1 MARGTLLI
9 AFACLLCLAGYSGLA
24 AAPATRPATA
34 PAISKIDPK
43 VAAELKRERGEKAVV
58 IVLRGEINDFNR
70 DSVLKRFKEAREMG
84 AKVVILKVNT
94 YGGLVTSGLDISRFL
109 KQQAG
114 VHTVAFVEDKA
125 ISAGALISLA
135 CDEIVMQPHAMLGD
149 TGVISMAPGG
159 GISEVSKHTQAKME
173 SPVLEDFRDSA
184 ERNGYSPLLI
194 QSMVNLER
202 TVYYVQNSEM
212 GEKRFVDKAEYD
224 KLTAGEE
231 PAWKDVVGVPVP
243 IDGPDSLLIV
253 STELALKLDLAKGE
267 YESVEDFAQSRG
279 LTVAATLE
287 PASGEVLIG
296 LLSSGAVRGIVTA
309 VFMFSIYAAFSHPG
323 TGAPEAIAACC
334 LAVLLGVPLLT
345 GYGQWWEV
353 MAVLLGIGL
362 LALELFVIPGFGV
375 AGISGILL
383 ILGGLT
389 MTFVGPISIP
399 SLPGGG
405 GPVWNFNMLRLRNGL
420 ATVTAAL
427 AASLLLWF
435 WLSRYIQKTP
445 FARGLIL
452 DTVVG
457 STAEPLRRDPASA
470 TGGATDVTQDP
481 GWPAVGA
488 VGRAVTD
495 LRPGGGASFATG
507 DAAGSRVLDVVSDRG
522 FVRNG
527 VEVAVKSISGNRVV
541 VREVGA

>member
-1 MARGTLLI
+1 MASRLLI
-9 AFACLLCLAGYSGLA
+9 ALVALLLVG
-24 AAPATRPATA
+24 AAPPKSPPQTRPTTA
-34 PAISKIDPK
+34 R
-43 VAAELKRERGEKAVV
+43 AAELSAEKGEKAVV
-58 IVLRGEINDFNR
+58 IVLKGEINDFNR
-70 DSVLKRFKEAREMG
+70 DSVFKRFKEARDLG

-109 KQQAG
+109 KQQTD

-135 CDEIVMQPHAMLGD
+135 CDEIVMQPHALLGD

-184 ERNGYSPLLI
+184 QRNGYSPLLV

-202 TVYYVQNSEM
+202 TVYYVQNAES
-212 GEKRFVDKAEYD
+212 GERRFVDKAAYD
-224 KLTAGEE
+224 KLTAGEA
-231 PAWKDVVGVPVP
+231 PAWKDVQGVPVP

-267 YESVEDFAQSRG
+267 YAGVEDFAKSRG
-279 LTVAATLE
+279 LDVVATLQ
-287 PASGEVLIG
+287 PAAGENLLG
-296 LLSSGAVRGIVTA
+296 LLGSDAVRGIVTA
-309 VFMFSIYAAFSHPG
+309 AFMFSIYAAFSHPG
-323 TGAPEAIAACC
+323 TGVAEAIAAVC

-345 GYGQWWEV
+345 GYAQWWEV
-353 MAVLLGIGL
+353 LAVLLGIGL

-383 ILGGLT
+383 ILGGLA
-389 MTFVGPISIP
+389 MTFVGPLSIP

-405 GPVWNFNMLRLRNGL
+405 PGVWTFNLHRLRNGL

-427 AASLLLWF
+427 AGSLLLWF

-452 DTVVG
+452 TTVVG
-457 STAEPLRRDPASA
+457 STTEQPPRVPGSVQ
-470 TGGATDVTQDP
+470 GGATDATLDP
-481 GWPAVGA
+481 LWPAVGA

-527 VEVAVKSISGNRVV
+527 VEVAVKSIAGRRVV